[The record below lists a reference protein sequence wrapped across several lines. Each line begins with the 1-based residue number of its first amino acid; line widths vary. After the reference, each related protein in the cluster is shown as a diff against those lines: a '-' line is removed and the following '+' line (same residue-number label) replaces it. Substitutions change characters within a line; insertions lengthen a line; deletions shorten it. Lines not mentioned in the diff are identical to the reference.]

1 MYVYGSLIHTS
12 TKGVNMWE
20 FVDRLHVCYNKSEG
34 SRLDYFS
41 PLHPDILDESGG
53 AVNEM
58 FAEYF
63 STNTDGQGGE
73 SNSNG

>member
-1 MYVYGSLIHTS
+1 
-12 TKGVNMWE
+12 MWE
-20 FVDRLHVCYNKSEG
+20 CVDQLNVCHNKFEW

-53 AVNEM
+53 AVNKM

-63 STNTDGQGGE
+63 STNIDGQGGE
-73 SNSNG
+73 PISNG